1 MDIVVGL
8 QVTGQW
14 VKSDG
19 ITFVSSS
26 CNIYSCSFDF
36 SEDWQEYTKTAVF
49 RLNDGTSIETPISNN
64 TCKIPWEALDNPGVL
79 RIGVYGLSGQQP
91 DLKRYPTVWSREIRV
106 VEGVPGGDK
115 VDIAQAAINFG
126 LDVPDGSKI
135 NDYAEAILAY
145 SQKSNKYI
153 HSFSG
158 TTTVSIPASNHGQVP
173 PVIDVYILV
182 GSTYVKTVGYQTDG
196 YKVAV
201 DSSGNIT
208 ITFNAKTSGKVIIM

>member
-49 RLNDGTSIETPISNN
+49 RLNDGTPIETPISNN
-64 TCKIPWEALDNPGVL
+64 TCKIPWEALDSPGVL

-106 VEGVPGGDK
+106 VEGVPDGDDEQPPSPSVYEQFVEDVK
-115 VDIAQAAINFG
+115 DSADKARLAAEEAKEAAEKFKQYDVGHGLKLEDDGQTLAVDAVNDFDGDNTLPITAAAVQASIGNIEIV
-126 LDVPDGSKI
+126 LSKI
-135 NDYAEAILAY
+135 
-145 SQKSNKYI
+145 
-153 HSFSG
+153 
-158 TTTVSIPASNHGQVP
+158 
-173 PVIDVYILV
+173 
-182 GSTYVKTVGYQTDG
+182 
-196 YKVAV
+196 
-201 DSSGNIT
+201 
-208 ITFNAKTSGKVIIM
+208 